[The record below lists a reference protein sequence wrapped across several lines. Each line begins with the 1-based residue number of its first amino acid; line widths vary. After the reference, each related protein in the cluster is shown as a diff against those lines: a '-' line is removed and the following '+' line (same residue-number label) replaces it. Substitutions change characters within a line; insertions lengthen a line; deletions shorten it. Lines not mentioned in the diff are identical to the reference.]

1 MKLNKYLYKVD
12 YIDEFNDYKIA
23 TESGI
28 MFADSISNFMEQI
41 IAWYGEDEIERLEF
55 DIYEDAPIVGE
66 YDKLKKLVEVI

>member
-1 MKLNKYLYKVD
+1 MRLNKYLYKVD

-28 MFADSISNFMEQI
+28 MFAESISSFMEQI

-55 DIYEDAPIVGE
+55 DIYEDGPIVGE
-66 YDKLKKLVEVI
+66 YDKLKKLVEVV

>member
-1 MKLNKYLYKVD
+1 MRLNKYLYKVD

-28 MFADSISNFMEQI
+28 MFAESISGFMEQI
-41 IAWYGEDEIERLEF
+41 VAWYGEDEIERLEF
-55 DIYEDAPIVGE
+55 DIYEDGPIVGE